1 VLLDLYLN
9 GFEGWD
15 LLRDTKKL
23 APKLPVLII
32 TAYDNYRDEPRASLA
47 DGYIV
52 KDFKIF
58 DTLKQRIAGILT
70 EESSHDVNN
79 D

>member
-1 VLLDLYLN
+1 L
-9 GFEGWD
+9 GFIE
-15 LLRDTKKL
+15 RNKKM

-32 TAYDNYRDEPRASLA
+32 TAYDNYRDDPRASLA

-52 KDFKIF
+52 KNFKAF
-58 DTLKQRIAGILT
+58 NTLKQRIAGILT
-70 EESSHDVNN
+70 DGSSYDVNN